1 MDGCRDQLKTHRD
14 HLRPDKRIF
23 QLLPCTPPW
32 GAIRLEDNVTKGLQE
47 IFLSRSLSQT
57 TRNSSNHL
65 RYVCTKEG
73 HEDSG
78 ADKPLGKNST
88 AQQMVLR
95 VLKYS
100 HPSVKSTHKSRLNSP
115 GNTTDGH
122 RAQIKGIL
130 PAHLTEISTSTLKR
144 PSQK

>member
-1 MDGCRDQLKTHRD
+1 MDGCRDQLKIHRD
-14 HLRPDKRIF
+14 HLRRDKRIF
-23 QLLPCTPPW
+23 QLMPCVPPW

-47 IFLSRSLSQT
+47 ILLSRSLSQT
-57 TRNSSNHL
+57 TKNSSSYL
-65 RYVCTKEG
+65 RYVCTKQG
-73 HEDSG
+73 REDSV
-78 ADKPLGKNST
+78 AEKPLGKNST

-100 HPSVKSTHKSRLNSP
+100 HPSVKSNHKSRLNSP
-115 GNTTDGH
+115 GNTTDSH

-130 PAHLTEISTSTLKR
+130 PAHLTKISTSTLKC